1 MEQYT
6 HNGLLFD
13 VSDTGPA
20 DGRVVVLL
28 HGFPEDRH
36 CWTDLTAPLVEAG
49 YRVLAPDQRGY
60 SPAAR
65 PAGRRAY
72 TVDRLA
78 GDVLALAAV
87 AGADRFDVV
96 GHDWGAVVAW
106 FLAGRHPE
114 RVRSLTALSVP
125 HTQAFL
131 GAMLRSSQLAHSW
144 YMAFFQIPGGPEW
157 ALRRAGEARFVAQ
170 LQRSGL
176 DEASARRY
184 AVRAVTPGAMTGPLN
199 WYRAIPLST
208 RTRLGHVTVPTL
220 YVWGDQDQFVTRVAA
235 ERCGRY
241 VDGRYRFVPLAGAT
255 HWLPSGSA
263 GEVGPLLLD
272 HLAGVPA

>member
-6 HNGLLFD
+6 HEGLLFD

-36 CWTDLTAPLVEAG
+36 CWTDLTAALVGAD

-60 SPAAR
+60 SPGAR

-78 GDVLALAAV
+78 GDVQALAAV

-106 FLAGRHPE
+106 YLAGRHPE

-144 YMAFFQIPGGPEW
+144 YMAFFQIPGLPEW
-157 ALRRAGEARFVAQ
+157 GLRRAGEARFVAQ
-170 LQRSGL
+170 MQRSGL

-184 AVRAVTPGAMTGPLN
+184 AARATAPGAMTGPLN
-199 WYRAIPLST
+199 WYRAIPLSA
-208 RTRLGHVTVPTL
+208 RNGLGQVTVPTL
-220 YVWGDQDQFVTRVAA
+220 YVWGDRDQFVTRVAA

-241 VDGRYRFVPLAGAT
+241 VDGPYRFVPLAGAT

-263 GEVGPLLLD
+263 GEVGPLLLE